1 MKYQCID
8 LKNSNGFILI
18 ENVYLK
24 KEEIVHIAGVEIEVT
39 NGITRRQISSLARSN
54 IPSAFSRNCLA
65 STARNRFPA
74 RRVEE
79 HYVEPNP
86 AGSGCRHSDASRWSN
101 IISGKQF
108 PRRVILSLPR
118 IRRYIK
124 ITRHRAGSE
133 ILLAFLVPFPSSHDK
148 GGHDREQNPS
158 RIKSVSPN

>member
-1 MKYQCID
+1 M
-8 LKNSNGFILI
+8 

-24 KEEIVHIAGVEIEVT
+24 KEEIVHIAEVEIEVT

-79 HYVEPNP
+79 HYVEPSP

-108 PRRVILSLPR
+108 PRSVILCPCHVFVDISKLLVTASVRKFSSLFSSLFLVV
-118 IRRYIK
+118 
-124 ITRHRAGSE
+124 ITR
-133 ILLAFLVPFPSSHDK
+133 VD
-148 GGHDREQNPS
+148 DREQNPS